1 MNQQNEAKPLLVW
14 GLLLFL
20 ALIWGSSF
28 ILIKKGLE
36 VYSAG
41 QVGALRIFT
50 AAIVLVPLSLP
61 KLKELNVRQWKWLFI
76 SGMIGSF
83 APAFLFAIAQTQ
95 LASGIT
101 GMLNALTPI
110 FALLVGVAFFG
121 GQLKRHDV
129 LGIALGFGGTIT
141 LIVAGSGGELGS
153 FNYYAL
159 FVIAATICYGFNLNI
174 LKHQFS
180 VLTPKLITSISL
192 LLISPLATFY
202 LFGFTDFTEV
212 LTTQKGAYMSL
223 LYISTLGVVGTAFAL
238 IIFNRLVQLT
248 SPVFTSFV
256 TYLIPV
262 VAIIWGLLDGE
273 LLIFWHYVGII
284 LIIVGVAF
292 SNRKKISLKT
302 NL

>member
-1 MNQQNEAKPLLVW
+1 MSEKPEAKPILVW
-14 GLLLFL
+14 GLLIFL

-28 ILIKKGLE
+28 ILIKRGLD
-36 VYSAG
+36 VFSAG

-61 KLKELNVRQWKWLFI
+61 KLKTLTPRQWKWLFI

-83 APAFLFAIAQTQ
+83 GPAFLFAIAQTQ

-101 GMLNALTPI
+101 GVLNALTPI
-110 FALLVGVAFFG
+110 FALVVGVLFFG
-121 GQLKRHDV
+121 GQLKKQDV
-129 LGIALGFGGTIT
+129 LGITLGFAGTVL
-141 LIVAGSGGELGS
+141 LIVAGSGGELGN
-153 FNYYAL
+153 FNYYAF
-159 FVIAATICYGFNLNI
+159 FVIAATLCYGFNLNI

-180 VLTPKLITSISL
+180 VLTPKIITSISL

-202 LFGFTDFTEV
+202 LFGYTDFLEV
-212 LTTQKGAYMSL
+212 MSNKEGAYLSL
-223 LYISTLGVVGTAFAL
+223 TYISILGVVGTAFAL

-256 TYLIPV
+256 TYLIPI
-262 VAIIWGLLDGE
+262 VAIIWGIIDGE
-273 LLIFWHYVGII
+273 VLIFWHYIGIV

-292 SNRKKISLKT
+292 SNRKKK
-302 NL
+302 